1 MVGTFE
7 IEKLTEN
14 DYLPEKGGLS
24 FICRKYEET
33 FQLISS
39 MKRGQYLED
48 GVIKLRLNAIKY
60 EEFEVKHIAPN
71 MIVYAIKEQESDYH
85 EKV

>member
-14 DYLPEKGGLS
+14 DYLPQKGGLS
-24 FICRKYEET
+24 FISIKSEET
-33 FQLISS
+33 FKLILSI
-39 MKRGQYLED
+39 KRGQYLED
-48 GVIKLRLNAIKY
+48 GVIQLRLDAIKY
-60 EEFEVKHIAPN
+60 EKFEVKHIAPN